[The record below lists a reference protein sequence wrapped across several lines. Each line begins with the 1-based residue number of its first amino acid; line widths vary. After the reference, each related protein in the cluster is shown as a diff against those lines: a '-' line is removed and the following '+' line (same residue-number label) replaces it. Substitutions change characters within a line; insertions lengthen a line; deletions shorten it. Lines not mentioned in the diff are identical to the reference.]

1 MAANTALVSTML
13 DITKRTD
20 PDGGI
25 SALGELLDQSNPI
38 LKDMLW
44 KEGNLDIGERVSVR
58 TSLPTT
64 SLRRLNEGVASSK
77 STSAQ
82 IDESCSI
89 FEAWHEVD
97 KDVADLNGNTAAYRV
112 SEARGHVESMN
123 QKFSNIL
130 FYGNQA
136 KDEREFDGFA
146 TRYNLST
153 KANGENL
160 LLVDSSASGYISS
173 IYLVGWGYN
182 TCYGIYPKGS
192 KAGLVH
198 EDLGLVTVQ
207 TSTTLGDTRMRAYQ
221 DRFQWKAGLALKD
234 WRFCVRIAD
243 IDVDEQYSGSG
254 HKDITHYMI
263 KALHRIP
270 MPGLANLVWYMNRNA
285 AQDLDIQQRAF
296 AAGTAAITGS
306 WAATAAGGS
315 MEGNGPVLSFRGIPI
330 RVCDAISNSE
340 TLVA

>member
-1 MAANTALVSTML
+1 MAANSALVSTL
-13 DITKRTD
+13 FDITKRTD

-44 KEGNLDIGERVSVR
+44 KEGNLDIGERVSMR

-82 IDESCSI
+82 VDESCSI

-97 KDVADLNGNTAAYRV
+97 KDVADLNGNSAAYRV
-112 SEARGHVESMN
+112 SEARAHIESMN
-123 QKFSNIL
+123 QKFANIL
-130 FYGNQA
+130 IYGKQA
-136 KDEREFDGFA
+136 EDEREFDGFA
-146 TRYNLST
+146 TRYNSLSG
-153 KANGENL
+153 AAAENTL
-160 LLVDSSASGYISS
+160 SVDSSASTNISS
-173 IYLVGWGYN
+173 IYLIGWGFN

-234 WRFCVRIAD
+234 WRFCVRICN
-243 IDVDEQYSGSG
+243 IDVDEQYAGSG
-254 HKDITHYMI
+254 DKDITHYMI

-285 AQDLDIQQRAF
+285 AQDLDIRQRAF
-296 AAGTAAITGS
+296 ATGLANVTGAFAQAS
-306 WAATAAGGS
+306 AGGS
-315 MEGNGPVLSFRGIPI
+315 MEGSGPVLSFRGIPV

-340 TLVA
+340 SLVA